1 MNINTSMMS
10 SSMSKTTGCGGGFLG
25 KTGDEWADIGLTV
38 GGAALATAGVIG
50 IGSLIFD
57 NFGGGGGSSSSSSS
71 EKEDKILVVTQDGR
85 VITAQPQK
93 ADPQIP
99 AKSSQ
104 DELNSTLT
112 TLLKKITEMA
122 DQEQKTA
129 AQLPAPQ
136 PPVQPQP
143 KYLTEDTLEEMLKK
157 MAATKDIPV
166 SQPQPQVQPQPKYLT
181 EDAFGEMLKKLM
193 EQDIPAPQP
202 PVQPQ
207 PTPAPQPDFV
217 TKADLDR
224 KIEEMTASVTEAMK
238 NAEKAATI
246 RIDDS
251 ALEKIAELVAAK
263 QAGSDAAPEK
273 AKKSA
278 K

>member
-57 NFGGGGGSSSSSSS
+57 NFGGGGGSSSSS
-71 EKEDKILVVTQDGR
+71 EKKEDKILVVTQDGR
-85 VITAQPQK
+85 VITAQPQE
-93 ADPQIP
+93 AAPQIP
-99 AKSSQ
+99 APKSSQ
-104 DELNSTLT
+104 DELNSVLT
-112 TLLKKITEMA
+112 TLLTKITEKVE
-122 DQEQKTA
+122 QEQKAA

-136 PPVQPQP
+136 PQPQ
-143 KYLTEDTLEEMLKK
+143 DQ
-157 MAATKDIPV
+157 A
-166 SQPQPQVQPQPKYLT
+166 
-181 EDAFGEMLKKLM
+181 
-193 EQDIPAPQP
+193 
-202 PVQPQ
+202 
-207 PTPAPQPDFV
+207 QPDFV

-224 KIEEMTASVTEAMK
+224 KIEEMTASVTEAVK

-251 ALEKIAELVAAK
+251 ALEKIAEMVVAK
-263 QAGSDAAPEK
+263 QAGSDAPQPPAQ

>member
-71 EKEDKILVVTQDGR
+71 EKKEDKILVVTQDGR
-85 VITAQPQK
+85 VVTAQPQE
-93 ADPQIP
+93 APQLP

-104 DELNSTLT
+104 DELNSVLT
-112 TLLKKITEMA
+112 TLLTKITEMA
-122 DQEQKTA
+122 DQEQRAA

-136 PPVQPQP
+136 
-143 KYLTEDTLEEMLKK
+143 
-157 MAATKDIPV
+157 
-166 SQPQPQVQPQPKYLT
+166 
-181 EDAFGEMLKKLM
+181 
-193 EQDIPAPQP
+193 PQP

-263 QAGSDAAPEK
+263 QAGSDAAPEN

>member
-10 SSMSKTTGCGGGFLG
+10 SSMSKTTGCGGGGFLG

-202 PVQPQ
+202 QDQPQ
-207 PTPAPQPDFV
+207 PQVQPKYLTEDALDEKLKQLVDSFKETNELLIKLATPAP
-217 TKADLDR
+217 
-224 KIEEMTASVTEAMK
+224 TEPQ
-238 NAEKAATI
+238 
-246 RIDDS
+246 S
-251 ALEKIAELVAAK
+251 APAAAK
-263 QAGSDAAPEK
+263 AK
-273 AKKSA
+273 AK
-278 K
+278 

>member
-99 AKSSQ
+99 A
-104 DELNSTLT
+104 
-112 TLLKKITEMA
+112 
-122 DQEQKTA
+122 
-129 AQLPAPQ
+129 PQ
-136 PPVQPQP
+136 PQVQPQP

-193 EQDIPAPQP
+193 EQDIPAPQT

>member
-99 AKSSQ
+99 A
-104 DELNSTLT
+104 
-112 TLLKKITEMA
+112 
-122 DQEQKTA
+122 
-129 AQLPAPQ
+129 
-136 PPVQPQP
+136 
-143 KYLTEDTLEEMLKK
+143 
-157 MAATKDIPV
+157 
-166 SQPQPQVQPQPKYLT
+166 PQPQVQPQPKYLT

-193 EQDIPAPQP
+193 EQDIPAPQT

-263 QAGSDAAPEK
+263 QAVSDATPEK

>member
-50 IGSLIFD
+50 IGSLILD

-85 VITAQPQK
+85 VVTAQPQG
-93 ADPQIP
+93 AAPQIP
-99 AKSSQ
+99 VPKSSQ
-104 DELNSTLT
+104 DELNSVLT
-112 TLLKKITEMA
+112 TLLKKFTEMA
-122 DQEQKTA
+122 DQEQKTS
-129 AQLPAPQ
+129 AQLPASQPQ

-157 MAATKDIPV
+157 MAATRDIQV
-166 SQPQPQVQPQPKYLT
+166 SQPQPPVQPQPKYLT
-181 EDAFGEMLKKLM
+181 EDTFGEMLKKLM

-202 PVQPQ
+202 QDQPKYLTEDALDEKLKKLMESFKETNELLIKLAT
-207 PTPAPQPDFV
+207 PPAPEPQSAPA
-217 TKADLDR
+217 TKA
-224 KIEEMTASVTEAMK
+224 
-238 NAEKAATI
+238 
-246 RIDDS
+246 
-251 ALEKIAELVAAK
+251 
-263 QAGSDAAPEK
+263 K
-273 AKKSA
+273 AK
-278 K
+278 

>member
-166 SQPQPQVQPQPKYLT
+166 SQPQP
-181 EDAFGEMLKKLM
+181 
-193 EQDIPAPQP
+193 

>member
-136 PPVQPQP
+136 P
-143 KYLTEDTLEEMLKK
+143 
-157 MAATKDIPV
+157 
-166 SQPQPQVQPQPKYLT
+166 QVQPQPKYLT

-193 EQDIPAPQP
+193 EQDIPAPQT

-263 QAGSDAAPEK
+263 QAGSDATPEK